1 VPFFFIFYGE
11 EVDIMPNPV
20 RNATVRARINDIVT
34 DIMLKTSS
42 ENVICDDGQFLSE
55 KLSEMLLE
63 IGERPTQAEM
73 QAAIDKAIADLV
85 DEAPEILDTLKE
97 IAEYIVEY
105 GDLLEALQKMV
116 DEKSSIFYEFEMPQT
131 LKVGDMWVQPV
142 VDASV
147 LHA

>member
-1 VPFFFIFYGE
+1 
-11 EVDIMPNPV
+11 MPNPV